1 MNLSLREIADSL
13 EMPES
18 TLRLYREEFE
28 EFVPVQGEG
37 RRRRY
42 DERAEEVLRQ
52 IATLKRAGWKGD
64 AIRDELRK
72 QRRPE
77 ALVRRR
83 TTEDRLDELIALVR
97 AQGEQLAMLRAEV
110 GQLRQALGEA
120 PLSWEE
126 ALRSAER
133 GQAVV

>member
-1 MNLSLREIADSL
+1 VNYSLREIASRL
-13 EMPES
+13 RTPES

-28 EFVPVQGEG
+28 EFIPALGEG

-52 IATLKRAGWKGD
+52 ILAWKQAGWRGE
-64 AIRDELRK
+64 AIRDALRK
-72 QRRPE
+72 QHRPE
-77 ALVRRR
+77 AQARKR
-83 TTEDRLDELIALVR
+83 TTEDRLDELVALVR
-97 AQGEQLAMLRAEV
+97 IQTEQLALLRAEV

-120 PLSWEE
+120 PLTWDE
-126 ALRSAER
+126 ALRSAQG